1 MTSVLFHSLVLSS
14 SSLSEQFSS
23 SAHSNPPED
32 LTNLLDPGS
41 FWIHGQSSTSES
53 LTDTKLTAQSPFE
66 LFIKQT
72 LRSPSQVK
80 DMPSARNI
88 SHLSRYPK
96 KQTMADSFPR
106 KKIIENQYQF
116 LLDCN
121 GYVGRKKK
129 WDEPMNDSIKCRS
142 LLPHERMVGLH
153 FHKHGLCP
161 SESQEATS
169 LQSNPAMVLKWACTT
184 QQ

>member
-1 MTSVLFHSLVLSS
+1 MTSVLFHSLLLSS
-14 SSLSEQFSS
+14 SSLSEEFSS
-23 SAHSNPPED
+23 SAHSNP
-32 LTNLLDPGS
+32 TRGSYKSLDPGS

-129 WDEPMNDSIKCRS
+129 NGMNQWMAASNADHFFHMKGWWVSTSTSTDCAHQNHRKQ
-142 LLPHERMVGLH
+142 LH
-153 FHKHGLCP
+153 F
-161 SESQEATS
+161 S
-169 LQSNPAMVLKWACTT
+169 LT
-184 QQ
+184 QQWF